1 MSRIGDLLGSVA
13 GGAGSAAAS
22 FGSSL
27 FGIDF
32 ATISSVLKDMYN
44 VPGAM
49 NALEKESSQIN
60 ENFILGR
67 DRILEFKSTIATVSP
82 IVRELG
88 GDVEN
93 VVKMIQ
99 ESSEALSRVVVFNKE
114 VYTDM
119 FLLTKLL
126 DVDTKIIVTNFS
138 NVGISIA
145 NVKGDVEKSIQYIK
159 NIGMDAK
166 SVMSSVVNNAELLNR
181 FNFKEGVVGFSKMA
195 ATVAMLKADMSD
207 VKSFA
212 DKVFNIEGA
221 IETSSALQRLG
232 IFMGDLADPFALM
245 NKSLND
251 PEGLIMSVAKAVE
264 QFTTLDTETGNI
276 SINPSAMGMFK
287 ELGTSLSIDDEKLK
301 KMAINMREFN
311 ERASQIDFKFNLS
324 EEQEMLIANMAYLD
338 KNGDYVVS
346 IKDEQ
351 TGEMIAKKVSELT
364 ETQVSKLKDL
374 SKEKPEELID
384 IAKESMSTGNLILN
398 NLIAIKYRLLFGA
411 AGTPKLLDYQEDNR
425 KWVKESVLTEMNNLF
440 SQDDLVKLRKELGQL
455 ELDPSD
461 PVGAMQKIY
470 ETETLGA
477 FRAKIIEITEDLS
490 NLSTSITNFGVIL
503 DSDLRRRENNYTN
516 PGDVIGSLQNKRTNP
531 FNQNMPGPKPLDNG
545 MFYDLNTI
553 FSKNSNYETLVK
565 VDVVHTIR
573 GTDGITRPMTEQEM
587 AENQVKLTN
596 IAQQTSIRRLEE
608 TT

>member
-212 DKVFNIEGA
+212 DNVFNIEGA

-351 TGEMIAKKVSELT
+351 TGEMIARKVSELT

-470 ETETLGA
+470 ETETLGD

-490 NLSTSITNFGVIL
+490 NLSTSITNFGLLKSVIVFIFVFTL
-503 DSDLRRRENNYTN
+503 FFVL
-516 PGDVIGSLQNKRTNP
+516 SLTSSP
-531 FNQNMPGPKPLDNG
+531 IIEMYLSF
-545 MFYDLNTI
+545 
-553 FSKNSNYETLVK
+553 NSNL
-565 VDVVHTIR
+565 
-573 GTDGITRPMTEQEM
+573 
-587 AENQVKLTN
+587 
-596 IAQQTSIRRLEE
+596 
-608 TT
+608 

>member
-587 AENQVKLTN
+587 AENQVKLTK
-596 IAQQTSIRRLEE
+596 IAQQTGIRRLDE

>member
-1 MSRIGDLLGSVA
+1 MSRIADLLGSVA

-67 DRILEFKSTIATVSP
+67 ARILEFKSTIATVSP

-88 GDVEN
+88 GDVKD
-93 VVKMIQ
+93 VVDMIQ
-99 ESSEALSRVVVFNKE
+99 DSSAALSRVVVFNKE

-126 DVDTKIIVTNFS
+126 DEDTKTIVTNFS

-166 SVMSSVVNNAELLNR
+166 SVMSSVVSNADLLNR

-195 ATVAMLKADMSD
+195 ATVAMLKADMLD

-212 DKVFNIEGA
+212 DKVFNVEGA

-287 ELGTSLSIDDEKLK
+287 ELETSLSIDGEKLK

-324 EEQEMLIANMAYLD
+324 EEQEMLIANLAYLD
-338 KNGDYVVS
+338 NKGDYVVT

-411 AGTPKLLDYQEDNR
+411 AGTPKLLDFQEGNR
-425 KWVKESVLTEMNNLF
+425 EWVKDKVLTELDNLF
-440 SQDDLVKLRKELGQL
+440 SQDDLLKLRTKLGQL
-455 ELDPSD
+455 NLDPTNPMD
-461 PVGAMQKIY
+461 AIKKIFNMG
-470 ETETLGA
+470 E
-477 FRAKIIEITEDLS
+477 
-490 NLSTSITNFGVIL
+490 ITNFTTKL
-503 DSDLRRRENNYTN
+503 
-516 PGDVIGSLQNKRTNP
+516 DVITKKLKDAAVAAGLPISNQSTEGGSGTTSSSSTDGAGSFKYDRISP

-545 MFYDLNTI
+545 MFYNLNDI
-553 FSKNSNYETLVK
+553 FPKNSNYETLVK

-573 GTDGITRPMTEQEM
+573 DKNGITRPMTEQEM
-587 AENQVKLTN
+587 AENQVKLTK
-596 IAQQTSIRRLEE
+596 IVQQTGIRRLDK

>member
-1 MSRIGDLLGSVA
+1 MNRISELLTSTAGGVGSVA
-13 GGAGSAAAS
+13 
-22 FGSSL
+22 SSL
-27 FGIDF
+27 FGVDL
-32 ATISSVLKDMYN
+32 ATIISVLKDFAN

-67 DRILEFKSTIATVSP
+67 ARILEFKSTIATVSP

-119 FLLTKLL
+119 FLLTELL
-126 DVDTKIIVTNFS
+126 DVDTKTIVTNFS

-145 NVKGDVEKSIQYIK
+145 NVKGNVEKSIQYIK

-166 SVMSSVVNNAELLNR
+166 SVMSSVVNNTELLNR

-212 DKVFNIEGA
+212 DKVFNVEGA

-287 ELGTSLSIDDEKLK
+287 ELETSLSIDGEKLK

-324 EEQEMLIANMAYLD
+324 EEQEMLIANLAYLD
-338 KNGDYVVS
+338 NKGDYVVT

-384 IAKESMSTGNLILN
+384 IAKASMSTGNLILN

-411 AGTPKLLDYQEDNR
+411 AGTPKLLDFQEGNR
-425 KWVKESVLTEMNNLF
+425 EWVKDKVLTELDNLF
-440 SQDDLVKLRKELGQL
+440 SQGDLVKLRTEIGQL
-455 ELDPSD
+455 NLDPTN
-461 PVGAMQKIY
+461 PVDAIKKIFNM
-470 ETETLGA
+470 EGVTNFTTKLDLLKNKLIEVA
-477 FRAKIIEITEDLS
+477 RAAGLS
-490 NLSTSITNFGVIL
+490 IPNLS
-503 DSDLRRRENNYTN
+503 
-516 PGDVIGSLQNKRTNP
+516 GDGSETPPSPVDGAGSFKYDRTNP

-573 GTDGITRPMTEQEM
+573 DKNGITRPMTEQEM
-587 AENQVKLTN
+587 AENQVKLTK
-596 IAQQTSIRRLEE
+596 IVQQTGIRGLGKPEE
-608 TT
+608 G